1 MGPDPGRVLFG
12 QLLKL
17 DGTCPWRCAPGAPSP
32 GRHRHG
38 GGPSQSERFRA
49 GVGLPMV
56 EERLS
61 QDSMDAVSPPPWTA
75 KRGAVNGVFKKGPPP
90 GRWSL
95 WAGCA
100 RPRRC
105 GKPSGEPPPP
115 RGFPHLRQ
123 DPRAY
128 LLSGLGIFPHP
139 LGQVTRPVV
148 HQDTPAFKQVRAGIG
163 RLENLQGAATQRHPV
178 LAVCLGPP
186 GRDGPHTLV
195 GRRESETRG
204 QGLQALNQGSKGQSG
219 LVSDRIGSEMLVRC
233 LSHKIGYCHRRH
245 RSNSTGKPEL
255 VFQSRRK
262 LIVIH
267 VFRISIPQPT
277 AGSPAS
283 PKPTGYAGCR
293 SCFAR
298 RHTTQST

>member
-1 MGPDPGRVLFG
+1 
-12 QLLKL
+12 
-17 DGTCPWRCAPGAPSP
+17 
-32 GRHRHG
+32 
-38 GGPSQSERFRA
+38 
-49 GVGLPMV
+49 
-56 EERLS
+56 
-61 QDSMDAVSPPPWTA
+61 MDAVSPPPWTA
-75 KRGAVNGVFKKGPPP
+75 KREAVNGVFKKRPPP

-186 GRDGPHTLV
+186 GRDGPHPLV
-195 GRRESETRG
+195 GRRESETPG
-204 QGLQALNQGSKGQSG
+204 QGLRTSKPG
-219 LVSDRIGSEMLVRC
+219 
-233 LSHKIGYCHRRH
+233 
-245 RSNSTGKPEL
+245 STGQIGPRFGPDWVRKPGALPAIYDRLLPPPAPQQSYRKARTGFSKPEEADRYSCFL
-255 VFQSRRK
+255 HQHSSADCR
-262 LIVIH
+262 IA
-267 VFRISIPQPT
+267 RISQANRLCRVPKLLRKAAHDAEHVAKLEELGWEWRPFLECQVEGGPCLGEWIGEFLDGWWALPSALSLRGLGDIPGLRSVEM
-277 AGSPAS
+277 AAS
-283 PKPTGYAGCR
+283 
-293 SCFAR
+293 
-298 RHTTQST
+298 